1 MFTPRAHQSK
11 FADMFGTKK
20 RVLNFDGC
28 GTGKTLSCVL
38 AVQRHFPGKRV
49 LVFAPLTILEP
60 AWGKDLAFG
69 WPQTTVAIASG
80 SMSKKLKAFNS
91 KAQWVIT
98 NHDSVKMVVENE
110 LYKDFDVVIID
121 EGDAFRNRTSKR
133 SKAMVTVAKHVEM
146 FCLMTG
152 TPTPKSV
159 TDIWHLAFLV
169 DAGERLGQNFFGF
182 RQQVCDA
189 RPVPGAPP
197 GAMDFTDKEGANDHV
212 SLQLS
217 DITTRV
223 TLNDV
228 AELPDTTY
236 RTVLVDLPSK
246 LRAQYEFL
254 KKQSIMALDSGEVVT
269 AIHAGSRMQK
279 LLQVLSGALYDE
291 YGEARNVHV
300 DRYALVMDLAEEA
313 DHSLV
318 AFNWT
323 HQREGLVAE
332 AKKRKITYEIID
344 GSVPASRRSG
354 IVERFQAGLIQTLF
368 VHPQSAGHG
377 LTLTRANRIIW
388 ASPNYRADLY
398 EQLNHRIIR
407 TGQVRKTEI
416 IHIAAANSVEETVY
430 EKLMGKQVRML
441 DLLNTLK
448 ELAQAA

>member
-1 MFTPRAHQSK
+1 
-11 FADMFGTKK
+11 
-20 RVLNFDGC
+20 
-28 GTGKTLSCVL
+28 
-38 AVQRHFPGKRV
+38 
-49 LVFAPLTILEP
+49 
-60 AWGKDLAFG
+60 
-69 WPQTTVAIASG
+69 
-80 SMSKKLKAFNS
+80 
-91 KAQWVIT
+91 
-98 NHDSVKMVVENE
+98 
-110 LYKDFDVVIID
+110 
-121 EGDAFRNRTSKR
+121 
-133 SKAMVTVAKHVEM
+133 
-146 FCLMTG
+146 
-152 TPTPKSV
+152 
-159 TDIWHLAFLV
+159 
-169 DAGERLGQNFFGF
+169 
-182 RQQVCDA
+182 
-189 RPVPGAPP
+189 
-197 GAMDFTDKEGANDHV
+197 MDFTDKEGANDHV

-291 YGEARNVHV
+291 YGEAKNVHV
-300 DRYALVMDLAEEA
+300 DRYALVLDLAEEA